1 MIVKSSK
8 LSDFKIKKLVWCFCV
23 DVEAS
28 KVSLIVNLNRNTVN
42 RFYHLFR
49 TLVCYHQLRE
59 FGIVITGEAECDE
72 AYFGGKRL
80 RGVPGKRGRGT
91 HKQPVFGIF
100 ERQGTGFTQR
110 LSLTAVKKLFRQ
122 SLEAGLTEKQ

>member
-28 KVSLIVNLNRNTVN
+28 KVGLIVNLNRNTVN

-80 RGVPGKRGRGT
+80 MEVFPGKEAG
-91 HKQPVFGIF
+91 
-100 ERQGTGFTQR
+100 
-110 LSLTAVKKLFRQ
+110 Q
-122 SLEAGLTEKQ
+122 SLL